1 VKHVTEAKSYD
12 RSTSSR
18 QLTTQRLLRRRRT
31 VIPQR
36 LWFDVFRFKG
46 NDHPEKKFEENLR
59 KTVGK
64 YKAAWETD
72 TVKMESLSALTCK
85 NAIMKIPLKGASTDL
100 LKYHLENDPQRHV
113 CRIAVIF
120 LYGGYFLQEEVE
132 VIEPFIAPN
141 EFVSFSAVINPVN
154 ELFNGSFLASAA
166 HNPILYRALKK
177 YIQLAKGELKLVTT
191 SRYGEILRSSY
202 REVMAVNPGS
212 KTNMIILSEDR
223 LIDLQK
229 QSNEYKL
236 VKNQDGE
243 GPFCNYVIV
252 DHATKKT
259 YFYTRFAGAHDHQ
272 CTEIEPAKQVI
283 AVKPSPRVVPKKEQ
297 VIAVKPS
304 PRVVTKKEE
313 APTIPHTLF
322 FASKH
327 GLGSMKEGDNKHYDN
342 ILNTVKAYQTAW
354 DVDNVEY
361 KILDKDFCVDAINK
375 VNIVGAVSVLTDFYL
390 KEVQVDP
397 MRGFDICRAAVLFID
412 GGYFFN
418 SEVEV
423 IEPYAVM
430 NNVTD
435 FVGVKSN
442 SGLFL
447 PSFVASAPKHP
458 IPRFI
463 LMKYILLSEAML
475 SPETSDQ
482 AGEIYRDSYNGQK
495 KDTLSKT
502 VLLQEKH
509 LSMLDEKYDKKSKRS
524 HKCSYVI
531 YDPESKKIYFY
542 TRMYVDGEHCVD
554 EKDE

>member
-1 VKHVTEAKSYD
+1 MTEAKSYV

-18 QLTTQRLLRRRRT
+18 QLTTKRLLRRKRT

-36 LWFDVFRFKG
+36 LWFDVYRFKG
-46 NDHPEKKFEENLR
+46 NDHPEKKFEENIR

-72 TVKMESLSALTCK
+72 TIKMESLSSLTCK

-229 QSNEYKL
+229 QSNEYKQ
-236 VKNQDGE
+236 VKKQDGE

-252 DHATKKT
+252 NHATKKT
-259 YFYTRFAGAHDHQ
+259 YFYTRFPGAHDHQ
-272 CTEIEPAKQVI
+272 CAEIEPAKQVV
-283 AVKPSPRVVPKKEQ
+283 AVKPS
-297 VIAVKPS
+297 S
-304 PRVVTKKEE
+304 RVVTMKEE

-423 IEPYAVM
+423 IEPYAVS
-430 NNVTD
+430 NNNTD

-531 YDPESKKIYFY
+531 FDPESKKIYFY
-542 TRMYVDGEHCVD
+542 TRMYIDGEHCVD